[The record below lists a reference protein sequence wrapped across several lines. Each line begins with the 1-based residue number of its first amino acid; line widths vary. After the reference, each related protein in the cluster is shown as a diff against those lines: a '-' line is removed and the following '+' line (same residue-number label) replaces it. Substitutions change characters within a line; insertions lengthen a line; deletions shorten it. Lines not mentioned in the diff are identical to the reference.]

1 VSNHSLRKAKSP
13 ITLLLI
19 CIAGSVLYK
28 MGFWSDEPKE
38 KKTKEN
44 DGEKD
49 AKKGSER
56 LIDEEKKPMER
67 MDEDGDGVC

>member
-1 VSNHSLRKAKSP
+1 VSNHSLRKVKSP

-38 KKTKEN
+38 GRAKEN

-49 AKKGSER
+49 AKESSER
-56 LIDEEKKPMER
+56 LNDAGKKPMER
-67 MDEDGDGVC
+67 MDEDGVC